1 MIICDHPFMGE
12 FLAAVVLVSSDV
24 LGPESSFM
32 ASILW
37 AIRTGA
43 LSLHNLSG
51 REPKKRGSWS
61 RTAGALL
68 VTLLAQVVVL
78 YVGPDSLGHLRGRNL
93 LAFATTQYGS

>member
-1 MIICDHPFMGE
+1 MIICDHPCMGE
-12 FLAAVVLVSSDV
+12 SLAAVVLVSSDV

-37 AIRTGA
+37 AIRTLA

-51 REPKKRGSWS
+51 REPKNGGLGPEQP
-61 RTAGALL
+61 GALL